1 MSLLDRS
8 LFRTLSNI
16 FDGDSCENDS
26 NFAKSS
32 TENVGSV

>member
-8 LFRTLSNI
+8 VFRTLWNI
-16 FDGDSCENDS
+16 CDGDFCENDS